1 MFLKRKLISITSLAI
16 SVLVSACSSGAAN
29 QPASKQVNYLTFSKT
44 GVIPVFYDKT
54 NDIKIL
60 VSNNTSSD
68 INNLEF
74 DNMPGSPVMITGC
87 ETIKAH
93 TDCILTAHVD
103 LQRSTNPSLSYMAH
117 ANLALGD
124 TLASTEHLLEF
135 QGVADGTQPGV
146 YLANTFIENNSKS
159 TTYLYATGTHDAS
172 YDLHNTAFVD
182 HESAIINHNELTKI
196 KAGEIVP
203 VYIDGTKLTP
213 GNVRFLSDIMN
224 SISRQITRLDQL
236 LNVTAPTKNKAVVVS
251 FTTGASVINITGTSA
266 VNVFHTIA
274 NSGNVPVTISRGD
287 IESALSFGIESVVG
301 LDYGTCFRNEPNNIL
316 ESGSRCTV
324 NVTLKS
330 SSQNAGAATF
340 KVLADYKE
348 SGSTTQ
354 SVTLTQYVGWQR
366 TITNGRVVLSSPIQ
380 TVNIG
385 VETSAA
391 TTVKIDN
398 LSNQSVNIQNLVV
411 TTSIPAN
418 TTLNWSSCQTIAA
431 NSSCQASLTIRGNG
445 TNYGTSS
452 INVVATVNNGST
464 TYNSVLRP
472 ITGNLTDDKK
482 TLTSFAV
489 YGGSSNIDNNSNT
502 ISLNLPY
509 DTWLPD
515 SAGAAATFSST
526 GNKILINGVEQI
538 SGVTKN
544 DYLAR
549 YGNPSTGYTK
559 PFIISVVAKDGS
571 KRDYTLIANPNLVQF
586 RKNAFYL
593 PYTSD
598 SNNVKFY
605 QSRGYKIA
613 IDPVTKK
620 LTTYLPDG
628 TKFLEVNALSAYYV
642 MFQDDN
648 NLVGYGNG
656 SNNNSTFDTKAQWGA
671 GIEFVLYGPDFFL
684 QDNGRSDI
692 QAMFS
697 DGYSRGVVCDTW
709 GARRCTGVT
718 RFNGS
723 DNEKVLTSF
732 SVYGGSSTIDNT
744 ANTITLNLPYETWLT
759 EQGEAAT
766 FSFTGG
772 KVLIDGVEQ
781 ISGITKN
788 DYLARYGNPST
799 GVIKPFI
806 ITVVAIDGSKRDYTL
821 IANPNIVQF
830 RKSRFYLPYTSDT
843 NNVKMYQS
851 RGSKIAIDPATKQ
864 LTTYLPNGTKY
875 LQVNALST
883 YYVMFQDDFNFVGYG
898 NGSNNNSTFETRA
911 QWGNGIEFVLYGTD
925 FFLQDN
931 GRSDLQVMFS
941 DGYSRGVVCDTW
953 GARRC
958 TDMTKF

>member
-251 FTTGASVINITGTSA
+251 FTTGASVINIAGTIA
-266 VNVFHTIA
+266 ANITHTIA

-287 IESALSFGIESVVG
+287 IESALSFGIESGTG
-301 LDYGTCFRNEPNNIL
+301 LDYGTCFKNEPNNIL

-340 KVLADYKE
+340 KVLANYKE
-348 SGSTTQ
+348 GGVTTQ

-366 TITNGRVVLSSPIQ
+366 TITNGKVVLSSPIQ

-385 VETSAA
+385 VETSA
-391 TTVKIDN
+391 TTTIKIDN
-398 LSNQSVNIQNLVV
+398 LSNQSVSIQNLAVS
-411 TTSIPAN
+411 TSIPAN
-418 TTLNWSSCQTIAA
+418 TTLNWSSCQIIAA
-431 NSSCQASLTIRGNG
+431 NSSCQATLTIRGNG
-445 TNYGTSS
+445 INYGVSS
-452 INVVATVNNGST
+452 INAVATVNNGST